1 MWPCFPYARATPLG
15 DRSLILPILPREPMV
30 FPEDLFTAEPTDQT
44 WWVLHTKP
52 RTEKALARDLRHA
65 GVPHFLP
72 QYAKRQKTKSRE
84 TTTYLPLFTSY
95 LFLRGEPKHRLVAL
109 QTDHVANCLEVPDQ
123 VALQQQLS
131 GICKVVSHDPTQCEP
146 KVSIGIGD
154 PVEVLE
160 GPFAGMTGHVIRV
173 EKGYKF
179 IVGVKFLHQSV
190 EVPLGHWAFRSL

>member
-1 MWPCFPYARATPLG
+1 M
-15 DRSLILPILPREPMV
+15 PILPREPMV
-30 FPEDLFTAEPTDQT
+30 FPEDLFSAVRTDRT

-72 QYAKRQKTKSRE
+72 QYARRQKTKSRE

-95 LFLRGEPKHRLVAL
+95 LFMRGEPQDRLTAL
-109 QTDHVANCLEVPDQ
+109 QTDHVANCLDVPDQ
-123 VALQQQLS
+123 TSLQDQLS
-131 GICKVVSHDPTQCEP
+131 GICRVVTHDPTQCEP
-146 KVSIGIGD
+146 RVSVGVGD
-154 PVEVLE
+154 LVEVLE

-173 EKGYKF
+173 EAGYNF
-179 IVGVKFLHQSV
+179 IVGVRFLQQSV